1 MFRTRNKL
9 LLFVFYSA
17 IKKSEL
23 TDEMLNSIKKDWIVN
38 KVSLFSTSQLVF
50 LSTVADCCQL
60 RDLYQIKINQ

>member
-17 IKKSEL
+17 IKKSDL

-38 KVSLFSTSQLVF
+38 SVLVF
-50 LSTVADCCQL
+50 YITACISFYSC
-60 RDLYQIKINQ
+60 